1 MGNSRVLQE
10 VLADLKSLVKMW
22 IKEENVSISLE
33 KISTCRFLGLNWTG
47 GGIGD
52 RTIGSKLTFKAVK
65 EKLSKLACEV
75 SSGGK

>member
-1 MGNSRVLQE
+1 M
-10 VLADLKSLVKMW
+10 KW
-22 IKEENVSISLE
+22 ILTIEQTESILPRDKGENNVSISLE
-33 KISTCRFLGLNWTG
+33 KISTCRALGLNWTG
-47 GGIGD
+47 GGIAD